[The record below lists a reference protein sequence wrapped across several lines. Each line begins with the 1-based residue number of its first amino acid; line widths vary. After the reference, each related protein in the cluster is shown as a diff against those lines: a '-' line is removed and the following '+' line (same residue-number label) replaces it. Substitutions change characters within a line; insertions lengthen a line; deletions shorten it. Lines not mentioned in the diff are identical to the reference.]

1 MKQRK
6 ANRLR
11 DYNYSQPGSYFVTI
25 CTKEQKCLFGRVSGS
40 EMQLNALGQIVI
52 NTWLEVIESSSNAT
66 SDYSIVMPNHFHAIL
81 NIENNELE
89 KNLLMSDKESEQR
102 RKTML
107 LSKVIGRFKM
117 QSAKRINHARN
128 LSGEALWMR
137 SYWDRVIR
145 NEEELMKIREYIQNN
160 PLKWELDKLNPKN
173 K

>member
-1 MKQRK
+1 MRNRK

-11 DYNYSQPGSYFVTI
+11 HYDYSQSGAYFITV
-25 CTKEQKCLFGRVSGS
+25 CTKDQKCLFGPVSDS
-40 EMQLNALGQIVI
+40 KMQLNVLGQIVI
-52 NTWLEVIESSSNAT
+52 NTWLEVIESNSNVT
-66 SDYSIVMPNHFHAIL
+66 SDYSVVMPNHFHAIL
-81 NIENNELE
+81 NIENDELE
-89 KNLLMSDKESEQR
+89 KKLLISDKESEQR

-107 LSKVIGRFKM
+107 LSKIVGRFKM
-117 QSAKRINHARN
+117 RSAKRINQARN
-128 LSGEALWMR
+128 IPGEALWMR

>member
-1 MKQRK
+1 
-6 ANRLR
+6 
-11 DYNYSQPGSYFVTI
+11 
-25 CTKEQKCLFGRVSGS
+25 
-40 EMQLNALGQIVI
+40 
-52 NTWLEVIESSSNAT
+52 
-66 SDYSIVMPNHFHAIL
+66 MPNHFHAIL

-89 KNLLMSDKESEQR
+89 KNLLISDKESEQR

-107 LSKVIGRFKM
+107 LSKVVGRFKM
-117 QSAKRINHARN
+117 QSAKRVNQARN

-160 PLKWELDKLNPKN
+160 TLKWELDKLNPRN